1 MELATTVVAVSKK
14 AKHQWPSED
23 SKDEDDKPNEPV
35 SKRPKKIAAV
45 TQMVSEP
52 SPETSTR
59 VWEVETS
66 DLSDLN

>member
-1 MELATTVVAVSKK
+1 LATTVAAVSKK
-14 AKHQWPSED
+14 AKCQRPSED
-23 SKDEDDKPNEPV
+23 SEDEDDEPGEPV
-35 SKRPKKIAAV
+35 SKQPKKVATV

>member
-1 MELATTVVAVSKK
+1 LATTVAAVSKK
-14 AKHQWPSED
+14 AKHQQPLEDSED
-23 SKDEDDKPNEPV
+23 KDDEPTELV
-35 SKRPKKIAAV
+35 SKWPKRVAAV

-66 DLSDLN
+66 DLLDLN